1 MEVIRYPGQVAK
13 VVSCVWTG
21 ILSWREE
28 LATLEQVD
36 GENEDLVTGKNL
48 TRAISAAEAERNQS
62 LILDKPMN
70 RFEHFNHF
78 KAFVFTFHPLTKIW
92 LDQICEDL

>member
-28 LATLEQVD
+28 LSTLEQVD
-36 GENEDLVTGKNL
+36 GENEDLVPGKNL
-48 TRAISAAEAERNQS
+48 TRAISAAEAKWNQS

-70 RFEHFNHF
+70 RFENFNHF
-78 KAFVFTFHPLTKIW
+78 KVFVFTFHPLTKIW
-92 LDQICEDL
+92 LDQRCEDL